1 MKLLSLQSNG
11 DRIVRILEEVH
22 ANPYYAKNYLMI
34 CKQMV
39 YDKCGGLRILA
50 SKRWVESFQVAL
62 DKSVEWL
69 KGAAV

>member
-1 MKLLSLQSNG
+1 MKLISLQSNG
-11 DRIVRILEEVH
+11 DRIVRILEDVH
-22 ANPYYAKNYLMI
+22 ANPYYETNYVMV

-62 DKSVEWL
+62 VRAADWL

>member
-1 MKLLSLQSNG
+1 MKLLSVTSNG
-11 DRIVRILEEVH
+11 DRIVRILAGVKS
-22 ANPYYAKNYLMI
+22 NPWHERDYLMI

-62 DKSVEWL
+62 NESIEWL
-69 KGAAV
+69 KGATV